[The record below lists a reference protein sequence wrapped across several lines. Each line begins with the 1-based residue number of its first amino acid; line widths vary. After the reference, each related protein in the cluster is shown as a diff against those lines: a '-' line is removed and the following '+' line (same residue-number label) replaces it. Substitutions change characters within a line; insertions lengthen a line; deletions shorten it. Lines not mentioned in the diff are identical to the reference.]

1 MDFQALFDLL
11 APFFGLIAVGWAAG
25 RFVPRPEGPA
35 GFAWLQFYVIYVAL
49 PCLFFRLVSDK
60 PLGEVMNGRFVAGTT
75 LATGLAF
82 ALSLAIG
89 LRASRGAL
97 AEATLQGMA
106 GSYANIGYMGPPLV
120 LGALGP
126 ASGAPVALVFVFDSL
141 FLFTLV
147 PLLMALSGHERR
159 SLAAALG
166 TVLVRVA
173 THPFNLAAAAGVVWG
188 ALQWRLP
195 IVLDRISGSL
205 AQTAAP
211 TALFMLGLTVALRPA
226 RLPPPEVAALVTVK
240 LLVHPLIALGLLTL
254 VGGLPPVWIAAGV
267 LMAALPPALNIFV
280 VSSQY
285 GLGTERASACLLAGT
300 LASILTLTAF
310 VWAVKGGWLVAGL

>member
-25 RFVPRPEGPA
+25 RLFPRPEGAA

-49 PCLFFRLVSDK
+49 PCLFFRLVADK
-60 PLGEVMNGRFVAGTT
+60 PLDEVMNGRFVAATT
-75 LATGLAF
+75 LVTALAFGLA
-82 ALSLAIG
+82 LMVG
-89 LRASRGAL
+89 LRASRGSL

-106 GSYANIGYMGPPLV
+106 GAYANVGYMGPPLV
-120 LGALGP
+120 LAALGP
-126 ASGAPVALVFVFDSL
+126 AAGAPVALVFVFDNL

-147 PLLMALSGHERR
+147 PLLMALAGVERQGF
-159 SLAAALG
+159 SAAAR
-166 TVLVRVA
+166 TVAVRIA
-173 THPFNLAAAAGVVWG
+173 THPFNLAAAAGLAAG
-188 ALQWRLP
+188 GLHLRLP
-195 IVLDRISGSL
+195 VVLDRISGSL

-226 RLPPPEVAALVTVK
+226 RLPPPEVAALVVIK
-240 LLVHPLIALGLLTL
+240 LLIHPLLALAVLTAI
-254 VGGLPPVWIAAGV
+254 GGLPPVWIAAGV

-300 LASILTLTAF
+300 LASILTLTGF
-310 VWAVKGGWLVAGL
+310 VFAVRAGWLVAGL